1 MGGSVE
7 MLNSESLRVLC
18 KTKKVTASINN
29 LSLPY
34 GSKKESM
41 QVHGI
46 PGPLEQYSVKFDI
59 TTPSVRSGCLKILLG
74 GKIIAHPSISS
85 KRARE
90 RERETMELEKM
101 KKTVILQSCCCFNK
115 QSFLLSN
122 QLHLSED
129 CTFKIG

>member
-1 MGGSVE
+1 MLRELFFE

-90 RERETMELEKM
+90 RETMELEKM

>member
-1 MGGSVE
+1 MD
-7 MLNSESLRVLC
+7 
-18 KTKKVTASINN
+18 
-29 LSLPY
+29 P
-34 GSKKESM
+34 KKESM

-90 RERETMELEKM
+90 RERDHGTGKDEK
-101 KKTVILQSCCCFNK
+101 
-115 QSFLLSN
+115 
-122 QLHLSED
+122 
-129 CTFKIG
+129 